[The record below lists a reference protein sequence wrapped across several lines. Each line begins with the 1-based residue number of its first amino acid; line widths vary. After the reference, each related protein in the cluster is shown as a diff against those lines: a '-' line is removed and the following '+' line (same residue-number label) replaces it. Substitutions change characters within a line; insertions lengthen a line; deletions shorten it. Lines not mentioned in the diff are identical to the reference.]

1 MLISLHAPLER
12 ITNMKVS
19 QEKKLV
25 YHVMA
30 DTIVQTRECPTTLNS
45 GVNQGTTVRPALR
58 TIVIDHVQMDHF
70 VKLDQLNPNPV
81 PMDITPMGPSQ
92 TAPHVQL
99 AKFASNAMVLA
110 PPVVKH
116 ARLDS
121 IVLVV
126 MSVRYQSLVQE
137 VHSAL
142 AMVLQMKAIVLN
154 VNQDN
159 IAVIMVLQHPLDYV
173 PQDTSVLKA
182 ALERRPQ
189 KLCRTH
195 QTMIFYVLN
204 ITIVLPEVLNLS
216 RVQKALS
223 EMKKAADQK
232 LHARI
237 AAQGNIAL
245 VLVKVH
251 SHVKLVLFVRMVQ
264 KFLILVQKRT
274 KLPTVRLKAVISVQQ
289 ATTVCQ
295 MQY

>member
-58 TIVIDHVQMDHF
+58 TIVIDHVQMDRF

-110 PPVVKH
+110 PLVVKH
-116 ARLDS
+116 VRLDS

-154 VNQDN
+154 VNQVN
-159 IAVIMVLQHPLDYV
+159 IAVIMVLQHPLDFV
-173 PQDTSVLKA
+173 PQDTSVLKV
-182 ALERRPQ
+182 ALESKQQ
-189 KLCRTH
+189 KLCH
-195 QTMIFYVLN
+195 KTMIFYVPN
-204 ITIVLPEVLNLS
+204 ITIVLPEVLNLN
-216 RVQKALS
+216 RVQRALS
-223 EMKKAADQK
+223 DMKKAADRK
-232 LHARI
+232 LRVKI
-237 AAQGNIAL
+237 AARENIAL
-245 VLVKVH
+245 GLVKVH
-251 SHVKLVLFVRMVQ
+251 SHVKLVLFVKMVQ
-264 KFLILVQKRT
+264 KFLIPVQKRT
-274 KLPTVRLKAVISVQQ
+274 RLPTGRLKAVISVQQ